1 MTPPPVLLGLQ
12 LESLAQDQ
20 TIGHSSMK
28 HLIFAATLIALLWSG
43 AAAQAQDTWVQVEAQ
58 PTLSE
63 AEARARAYSDA
74 FPNVQGYR
82 LPSGWYAIV
91 LGPFSTDEAQRQLD
105 LLRNERLIP
114 ADSFVPTQPDFGQR
128 FWPVGAP
135 TSEPATAD
143 SAPTATLTTA
153 APVLADVETPEQ
165 ARAAENALTS
175 DQRMDLQRAL
185 QFYGVYAG
193 KIDGS
198 FGKGTRASMADWQGR
213 NGFEPTGILTTA
225 QRAALIDGWTGE
237 RAALGLEPVS
247 EPEAGIA
254 MDLPLGLVEFAGYQP
269 PFVTYGPKEGSG
281 YQLLLISR
289 RGEGKDLAALY
300 DRMLAMSAIPI
311 EGERSLQAASF
322 TITGEG
328 NGVSA
333 YAMARMESGLIKG
346 FALIGPTADSARR
359 LRVIE
364 QMLASFTPLAGK
376 VLDAN
381 LGEPSSTPTAAL
393 LKGLEPRRPALS
405 RSGVFISA
413 AGAVLTTTE
422 VLQSCTQITLDGRH
436 AARVAYQDDLLGI
449 AILEPDMV
457 LAPRAVAELAPAL
470 PRLDSDVLMAGYS
483 YEDKLSAPVIS
494 SGTFSEASGL
504 NGEQDIARLTLQTLP
519 GDVGGAVLDSTGAMI
534 GLLAPRKD
542 EAGRELPK
550 DVSFILQGSAIAA
563 ALQDKAAV
571 PALAT
576 TTATL
581 ATEELAQRARDMTV
595 LVSCWK

>member
-1 MTPPPVLLGLQ
+1 
-12 LESLAQDQ
+12 
-20 TIGHSSMK
+20 MK
-28 HLIFAATLIALLWSG
+28 YLIFAVSLLASLWAGSL
-43 AAAQAQDTWVQVEAQ
+43 AEAQNAWVQVEAQ
-58 PTLSE
+58 PTLTE
-63 AEARARAYSDA
+63 AEGRARAYSDT

-91 LGPFSTDEAQRQLD
+91 LGPFSPDEAQRQLD
-105 LLRNERLIP
+105 LLRGERLIP
-114 ADSFVPTQPDFGQR
+114 ADSFVPETPGFGQR
-128 FWPVGAP
+128 FWPVGADLA
-135 TSEPATAD
+135 ETA
-143 SAPTATLTTA
+143 PPITPLVIPETQTATIV
-153 APVLADVETPEQ
+153 APVPENETTEQ
-165 ARAAENALTS
+165 ARVAEDALTP

-185 QFYGVYAG
+185 QFYGVYTG

-198 FGKGTRASMADWQGR
+198 FGRGTRASMADWQGA

-225 QRAALIDGWTGE
+225 QRAALIEGWTSE

-269 PFVTYGPKEGSG
+269 PFVTYGPKDGSG
-281 YQLLLISR
+281 YQVLLISR
-289 RGEGKDLAALY
+289 RGDGKDLAALY

-311 EGERSLQAASF
+311 EGERGLQAASF
-322 TITGEG
+322 TISGEG
-328 NGVSA
+328 NGTSA
-333 YAMARMESGLIKG
+333 YAMARMEGGMIKG

-359 LRVIE
+359 LRLVE
-364 QMLASFTPLAGK
+364 QMQASFTPLPGK

-381 LGEPSSTPTAAL
+381 LGEPSATPTADL
-393 LKGLEPRRPALS
+393 VKGLEPRRPILS
-405 RSGVFISA
+405 RSGVYISA
-413 AGAVLTTTE
+413 TGAVLTTTE
-422 VLQSCTQITLDGRH
+422 VLQGCTQITLDGRH

-449 AILEPDMV
+449 AILEPDAA

-504 NGEQDIARLTLQTLP
+504 NGEKHIARLTLQTLP

-550 DVSFILQGSAIAA
+550 DVSFILQGSAITA
-563 ALQDKAAV
+563 ALQDKAAM
-571 PALAT
+571 PAPAT
-576 TTATL
+576 TTTTL
-581 ATEELAQRARDMTV
+581 APEDLARRARDMTV